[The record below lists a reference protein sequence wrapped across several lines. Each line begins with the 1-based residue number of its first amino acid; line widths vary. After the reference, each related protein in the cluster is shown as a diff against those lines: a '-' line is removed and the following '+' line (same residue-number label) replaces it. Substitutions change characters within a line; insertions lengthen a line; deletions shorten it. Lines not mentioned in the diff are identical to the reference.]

1 MTDYT
6 FWPELEAVF
15 REVFDDPGLELR
27 AETTAADVEDWD
39 SLTNIQLLVA
49 VEQRFGVRFNTGEIA
64 GLKNVGEMAALI
76 AQRAGEA

>member
-6 FWPELEAVF
+6 FWPDLENVF
-15 REVFDDPGLELR
+15 REVFDAPDLKLR
-27 AETTAADVEDWD
+27 AETTADDVEDWD

-49 VEQRFGVRFNTGEIA
+49 VEQKFGVRFNTGEIA

-76 AQRAGEA
+76 TERTGRE